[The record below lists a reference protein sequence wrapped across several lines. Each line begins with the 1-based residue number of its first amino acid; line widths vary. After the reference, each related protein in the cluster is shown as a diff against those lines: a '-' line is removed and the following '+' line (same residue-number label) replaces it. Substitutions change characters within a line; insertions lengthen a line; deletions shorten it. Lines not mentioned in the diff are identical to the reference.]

1 VPTDQPWFDVRR
13 VNPGIHIIEESL
25 QAEQVKS
32 YLVEGSERAIL
43 IDTGCGVGD
52 LRRLVEELTSLPVIV
67 VNSHAH
73 WDHIGSNHQFDEI
86 WIHEAEADKLE
97 EGVPNSKLRPA
108 FQPDQLTGPLPE
120 GVDPDTL
127 TFPPTKATRRLVDGD
142 RIDLG
147 GRSLEVIHGPGH
159 SPGGISLL
167 DEPNG
172 ALFSTDVAYLGPL
185 YVYSPDLLLTY
196 LQSLSHLA
204 DLAPRLTAVYPSH
217 GPSPISPSR
226 LAEMRDLIAS
236 IVAGRKPDS
245 QVEDMA
251 SYRTGEVGAYVWGTP
266 AHIGRPS
273 ALVGED

>member
-1 VPTDQPWFDVRR
+1 MLLPETLQVPTDQPWFNVRR
-13 VNPGIHIIEESL
+13 AEPGIHIIEESY
-25 QAEQVKS
+25 QVEQVKS
-32 YLVEGSERAIL
+32 YLVEGRERAVL

-52 LRRLVEELTSLPVIV
+52 LRRLVEGLTSLPVIV

-73 WDHIGSNHQFDEI
+73 WDHIGGNHQFEEI

-97 EGVPNSKLRPA
+97 EGVPNAKLRPA

-127 TFPPTKATRRLVDGD
+127 AFPPTKATRRLADGD
-142 RIDLG
+142 LIRLG
-147 GRSLEVIHGPGH
+147 ERTLEVIYGPGH

-167 DEPNG
+167 DEANG
-172 ALFSTDVAYLGPL
+172 VLFSTDVAYIGPL
-185 YVYSPDLLLTY
+185 YVDSPDLLPTY
-196 LQSLSHLA
+196 HRSLSRLA
-204 DLAPRLTAVYPSH
+204 DLAPRLNAVYPSH
-217 GPSPISPSR
+217 GDSPISPSK

-236 IVAGRKPDS
+236 IIAGRKPES

-266 AHIGRPS
+266 QPA
-273 ALVGED
+273 